1 MKNCAVIYN
10 PNSGKGIHEKVLVKL
25 EKILNEYNYN
35 AYIYK
40 TKYKGHAKEIIE
52 SLKSI
57 DLVISIG
64 GDGTFN
70 EIMTGNFNRK
80 RKILLSHIPVG
91 TANDLGA
98 MYGYGKNLI
107 RNLRL
112 LLNGTV
118 KNVDICTIN
127 GRPFTYSAGTG
138 KFVNISYETPRELKK
153 RYGYLAYLIEAV
165 KDFRGPTKLY
175 DITYKVND
183 KTVNGKFSFILIS
196 NANRIAG
203 IQNFYKEVK
212 LDDNRFEILLC
223 DATLKKDIAKG
234 FYKLKTS
241 DITKAPGFYFY
252 KTDKF
257 SITFNEENPIKWS
270 LDGEK
275 FVDETNTF
283 DIKIVRNIKL
293 LIPNKNIKKLF
304 LEEENEN

>member
-1 MKNCAVIYN
+1 MKKCAVIYN
-10 PNSGKGIHEKVLVKL
+10 PNSGKGIHEKILIKL
-25 EKILNEYNYN
+25 ENILNEYDYK
-35 AYIYK
+35 AEIFK
-40 TKYKGHAKEIIE
+40 TKYKGHAKEIVE
-52 SLKSI
+52 SLTST

-80 RKILLSHIPVG
+80 RKLLLSHIPVG

-98 MYGYGKNLI
+98 MYGYGKDLI
-107 RNLRL
+107 RNLKL

-127 GRPFTYSAGTG
+127 DQPFTYSAGTG

-153 RYGYLAYLIEAV
+153 KYGYLAYLMEAV

-175 DITYKVND
+175 DITYQVDD
-183 KTVNGKFSFILIS
+183 KTISGKFSFILIS

-203 IQNFYKEVK
+203 IQNFYKDVK
-212 LDDNRFEILLC
+212 LDDSKFEILLC
-223 DATLKKDIAKG
+223 DAYARKDIAKG

-241 DITKAPGFYFY
+241 DVTRAPGFYFY
-252 KTDKF
+252 KTNKF
-257 SITFNEENPIKWS
+257 TITFNEENPIKWS

-275 FVDETNTF
+275 YSDDEKTF
-283 DIKIVRNIKL
+283 EIKIVKNIRL

-304 LEEENEN
+304 LEEENED

>member
-10 PNSGKGIHEKVLVKL
+10 PNSGKGIHEKVLIKL
-25 EKILNEYNYN
+25 KKILDDYNYKAN
-35 AYIYK
+35 IYK
-40 TKYKGHAKEIIE
+40 TKYKGHAKEIVE
-52 SLKSI
+52 SLTNT

-80 RKILLSHIPVG
+80 RKLLLSHIPVG

-107 RNLRL
+107 RNLKL
-112 LLNGTV
+112 LLNGTI

-127 GRPFTYSAGTG
+127 DKPFTYSAGTG

-153 RYGYLAYLIEAV
+153 KYGYLAYLMEAL

-175 DITYKVND
+175 DITYKIND
-183 KTVNGKFSFILIS
+183 KTINGKYSFVLIS

-203 IQNFYKEVK
+203 IKNFYKDVK
-212 LDDNRFEILLC
+212 LDDSRFEILLC
-223 DATLKKDIAKG
+223 DAFAKKDLARG

-241 DITKAPGFYFY
+241 DITKTPGFYFY
-252 KTDKF
+252 KTNKF
-257 SITFNEENPIKWS
+257 TLIFNDEKYVKWS
-270 LDGEK
+270 LDGEEYFEK
-275 FVDETNTF
+275 TNTF
-283 DIKIVRNIKL
+283 EIKIVKNIKL

-304 LEEENEN
+304 LNEE

>member
-1 MKNCAVIYN
+1 MKNCAVVYN
-10 PNSGKGIHEKVLVKL
+10 PNSGKGIHEKILIKL
-25 EKILNEYNYN
+25 EAILKEYNYN
-35 AYIYK
+35 AHIYK
-40 TKYKGHAKEIIE
+40 TEYKGHAKEIIE
-52 SLKSI
+52 SLKNI

-80 RKILLSHIPVG
+80 RKLLLSHIPVG
-91 TANDLGA
+91 TANDIGA

-112 LLNGTV
+112 LLTGTI
-118 KNVDICTIN
+118 KEVDICTIN
-127 GRPFTYSAGTG
+127 GQPFTYSAGTG

-153 RYGYLAYLIEAV
+153 KYGYLAYLMEAV
-165 KDFRGPTKLY
+165 KDFNGPTKLY
-175 DITYKVND
+175 DITYKVD
-183 KTVNGKFSFILIS
+183 GKTINGKFSFILIS

-203 IQNFYKEVK
+203 IQNFYRDVK
-212 LDDNRFEILLC
+212 LDDNLFEILLC
-223 DATLKKDIAKG
+223 DAYAKKDIAKG

-241 DITKAPGFYFY
+241 DITKAKGFYFY
-252 KTDKF
+252 KTNKF

-275 FVDETNTF
+275 YSDDKKTF
-283 DIKIVRNIKL
+283 EIKMVKNIKL

-304 LEEENEN
+304 LEEENED